1 MALRDTALRNH
12 LYRDLHK
19 SIDLYLKNIIV
30 DLDFKNKRLKS
41 TTMKYP

>member
-1 MALRDTALRNH
+1 MALRDNALGNH
-12 LYRDLHK
+12 LCRNLHK
-19 SIDLYLKNIIV
+19 SIDLYLENIIV